1 MQTVNQDGQGAKLP
15 AHETFLVAAVLALVG
30 GFLAI
35 YTYLLG
41 GGVFANAQTG
51 NIVLLAANLAETN
64 WSRAGYYLIPILA
77 FSAGVFVTNL
87 LKRCFSGTGGIR
99 FEQVVLLIEAALL
112 LGIGLLPLSVPDVF
126 VNVTISFICS
136 IQVNTFRKVRNV
148 PYASTMCTGNLR
160 SGTEKLYVYFAESF
174 GKCGALFRDYRD
186 VHRRSGLGRGS
197 SQDLGSKKCLD
208 LLSASGRD
216 NSGDQRATK
225 EINKEK
231 QQNRPDER
239 DFQKEDP
246 RPSGL
251 FFVCA
256 MGAF

>member
-1 MQTVNQDGQGAKLP
+1 MD
-15 AHETFLVAAVLALVG
+15 
-30 GFLAI
+30 I
-35 YTYLLG
+35 YTYLLR

-87 LKRCFSGTGGIR
+87 LKRRFSGTGGIR

-112 LGIGLLPLSVPDVF
+112 LGIRIAAIVGSRRVRQCDDLLYLLDSGQYIPKSEKRTVRID
-126 VNVTISFICS
+126 NVHGKSA
-136 IQVNTFRKVRNV
+136 FRYRKIVCIFCR
-148 PYASTMCTGNLR
+148 AG
-160 SGTEKLYVYFAESF
+160 AESF

>member
-1 MQTVNQDGQGAKLP
+1 MYILQSGIGKLWKVRRIISGLSGCSS
-15 AHETFLVAAVLALVG
+15 AEQSWRR
-30 GFLAI
+30 
-35 YTYLLG
+35 G
-41 GGVFANAQTG
+41 GG
-51 NIVLLAANLAETN
+51 
-64 WSRAGYYLIPILA
+64 
-77 FSAGVFVTNL
+77 
-87 LKRCFSGTGGIR
+87 
-99 FEQVVLLIEAALL
+99 
-112 LGIGLLPLSVPDVF
+112 
-126 VNVTISFICS
+126 
-136 IQVNTFRKVRNV
+136 
-148 PYASTMCTGNLR
+148 
-160 SGTEKLYVYFAESF
+160 
-174 GKCGALFRDYRD
+174 
-186 VHRRSGLGRGS
+186 
-197 SQDLGSKKCLD
+197 QDLGSKKCLD

>member
-15 AHETFLVAAVLALVG
+15 AHETFRVAAVLALVG
-30 GFLAI
+30 GFLDI
-35 YTYLLG
+35 YTYLLR

-64 WSRAGYYLIPILA
+64 WSRAGYDRGGASSRDRIAAIVGSRRVRQCDDLLYLLDSGQYIPKSEKRTVRIDNVHGK
-77 FSAGVFVTNL
+77 SAL
-87 LKRCFSGTGGIR
+87 RY
-99 FEQVVLLIEAALL
+99 
-112 LGIGLLPLSVPDVF
+112 
-126 VNVTISFICS
+126 
-136 IQVNTFRKVRNV
+136 RKIVCIFCR
-148 PYASTMCTGNLR
+148 AG
-160 SGTEKLYVYFAESF
+160 AESF